1 MKTTTTIKR
10 AIAVMFGPFLIRR
23 HLYCAV
29 YAATVCLCC
38 NCAAVAGIL
47 FGDSYLW
54 TDPASSGQVRI
65 TVEAIDN
72 FEGNFDRYEWKYTVD
87 NLTFDPI
94 PGTTN
99 GFGGLHIVFALP
111 TVPGINDQHG
121 PTDWVFN
128 QEHVGLD
135 ILPAPAT
142 PPSGIGWD
150 ATPAMLGLLPGTSSE
165 FSFTTPDNV
174 IVLVSHL
181 QVAHTWQNGTPVN
194 FFGGLLATPATPEP
208 TTEVMLMLGMAVMLF
223 RRDAVA
229 S

>member
-1 MKTTTTIKR
+1 MSGQFAFQNILLLGIAYATTS
-10 AIAVMFGPFLIRR
+10 
-23 HLYCAV
+23 
-29 YAATVCLCC
+29 CLCC
-38 NCAAVAGIL
+38 NGVAKAGVI
-47 FGDSYLW
+47 FSDSYLW
-54 TDPASSGQVRI
+54 TDPASSGQARI
-65 TVEAIDN
+65 AVQAFDN
-72 FEGNFDRYEWKYTVD
+72 FAGDFDRYDWRYTVE
-87 NLTFDPI
+87 NLTYDPI

-99 GFGGLHIVFALP
+99 GFSGLHFVFALP
-111 TVPGINDQHG
+111 TVPGIGNQHG
-121 PTDWVFN
+121 PAEWVFN
-128 QEHVGLD
+128 QDHAGLD
-135 ILPAPAT
+135 ILPVPAVL
-142 PPSGIGWD
+142 PFGIGWD